1 VSGEE
6 PVTSP
11 DQHSPGH
18 PKAARIGAV
27 ATIIALLLMTIGNHK
42 GAVED
47 IWLVGVAAVI
57 AFILLADWAMR
68 RNGLKR

>member
-1 VSGEE
+1 VSGDE

-18 PKAARIGAV
+18 PKAARIAAV
-27 ATIIALLLMTIGNHK
+27 CVIVALLLMTIGNHK

-47 IWLVGVAAVI
+47 IWLVGTAAVL

-68 RNGLKR
+68 RNGLKH

>member
-18 PKAARIGAV
+18 PKAARIAAV

-47 IWLVGVAAVI
+47 LWLVGVAVVI
-57 AFILLADWAMR
+57 ALILLADWAQR

>member
-1 VSGEE
+1 MSAEE

-18 PKAARIGAV
+18 IKAARIAGV
-27 ATIIALLLMTIGNHK
+27 LTIVALLLMTIGNHK

-47 IWLVGVAAVI
+47 IWLVGVAATI
-57 AFILLADWAMR
+57 AALLLLDWWQR
-68 RNGLKR
+68 KTGLKI